1 MLDGLS
7 VGVHFVD
14 IDTGDPRIIRVVVE
28 QVQKVHVRPY
38 IVADGDD
45 AVDDNA
51 GASAFPGD
59 LTKKLSQ
66 CDGAVGNERIVLNV
80 RWTDELG
87 RGFLRFLLVD
97 HLFIKGKNIVFVA
110 NGAFIV
116 VVYDLDHGWLLFC
129 LSSGPGVRMPALLMR
144 RSRPASPRVSD
155 TSRAQLWTLFSSV
168 MSQMLNATFPP

>member
-28 QVQKVHVRPY
+28 QVQKIHVRPY

-45 AVDDNA
+45 AVDDNS

-66 CDGAVGNERIVLNV
+66 ADGSFANDRILLNL
-80 RWTDELG
+80 RSPHQLS
-87 RGFLRFLLVD
+87 RASPRFLLVP
-97 HLFIKGKNIVFVA
+97 H
-110 NGAFIV
+110 
-116 VVYDLDHGWLLFC
+116 
-129 LSSGPGVRMPALLMR
+129 P
-144 RSRPASPRVSD
+144 
-155 TSRAQLWTLFSSV
+155 
-168 MSQMLNATFPP
+168 